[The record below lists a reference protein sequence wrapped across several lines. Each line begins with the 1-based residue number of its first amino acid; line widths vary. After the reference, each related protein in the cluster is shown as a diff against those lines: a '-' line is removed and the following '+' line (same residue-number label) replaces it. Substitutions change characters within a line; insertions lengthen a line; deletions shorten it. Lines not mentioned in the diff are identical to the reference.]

1 MLLCSAWRVAVGMD
15 GVCVWLGFAK
25 IKKVVYCKHMARRKS
40 EERNVRS
47 LFKLAGGK
55 SYAITI
61 PIETVRE
68 WDWQERQKLKLT
80 IDEKKKRIIV
90 EDWSK

>member
-1 MLLCSAWRVAVGMD
+1 
-15 GVCVWLGFAK
+15 
-25 IKKVVYCKHMARRKS
+25 MARRKL

-55 SYAITI
+55 SFAITL
-61 PIETVRE
+61 PIEVVRE
-68 WDWQERQKLKLT
+68 WGWQDRQKLKLT
-80 IDEKKKRIIV
+80 IDEKKKKIVV

>member
-1 MLLCSAWRVAVGMD
+1 
-15 GVCVWLGFAK
+15 
-25 IKKVVYCKHMARRKS
+25 MARRKAA
-40 EERNVRS
+40 ERDVRS

-61 PIETVRE
+61 PIEVVRS
-68 WDWQERQKLKLT
+68 WGWQERQKLKLT
-80 IDEKKKRIIV
+80 IDDKKHKIGI

>member
-1 MLLCSAWRVAVGMD
+1 
-15 GVCVWLGFAK
+15 
-25 IKKVVYCKHMARRKS
+25 MARRKL

-55 SYAITI
+55 SYALTL
-61 PIETVRE
+61 PIEVVR
-68 WDWQERQKLKLT
+68 DWGWQNRQKLQLT

-90 EDWSK
+90 EDWSKSSKK

>member
-1 MLLCSAWRVAVGMD
+1 
-15 GVCVWLGFAK
+15 
-25 IKKVVYCKHMARRKS
+25 MARRKL

-55 SYAITI
+55 SYALTL
-61 PIETVRE
+61 PIEVVR
-68 WDWQERQKLKLT
+68 DWGWQNRQKLQLT

-90 EDWSK
+90 EDWTKSSKK